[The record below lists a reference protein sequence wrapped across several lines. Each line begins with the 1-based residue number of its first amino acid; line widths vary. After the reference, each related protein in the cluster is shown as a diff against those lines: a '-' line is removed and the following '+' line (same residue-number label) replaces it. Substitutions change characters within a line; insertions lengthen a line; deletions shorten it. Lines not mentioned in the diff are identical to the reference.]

1 MPVPEACGAVWEEE
15 EEAEDEAAE
24 DEAAEDRDKTN
35 HSLTTPDCPPFLF
48 AGIPS
53 EGSVRQIE

>member
-15 EEAEDEAAE
+15 DEAE

-35 HSLTTPDCPPFLF
+35 HSLTTPDSPIILF

>member
-15 EEAEDEAAE
+15 DEAEDEAAE

-35 HSLTTPDCPPFLF
+35 HSLTTPDSPISFC
-48 AGIPS
+48 GYSIRR
-53 EGSVRQIE
+53 VRSSN